1 MARYERLGLFSPLGT
16 PKKQTLAE
24 LASEM
29 AGEAPKASSEQAA
42 VEEEDDDDDF
52 TTEDALEASQ
62 RKLDELLRRA
72 EVERAR
78 QKPSASDSNSD

>member
-42 VEEEDDDDDF
+42 VEEEEDDDDF